1 MNDRL
6 PYEEQLAQQ
15 WNDLPLPDEN
25 VAWDDMKRRLEEDD
39 DGGIIPIWLRGCGL
53 WSLLAIVLIGIGW
66 WLIRPDKWWNKKQ
79 ETGNVKTIDQKENKN
94 NTATRINT
102 GDTTQVTKITN
113 EIKSNGSSKKTS
125 TDSRVDNSLTTINKK
140 SFSKNNDPVSIEPKT
155 AGTKKKRKT
164 NDPPT
169 VKNIPQKNKQ
179 PADKKSSDQT
189 ETGKIDISIQP
200 ASKKKDTSDIT
211 EAKTKPVTVNKDSTS
226 VATVPVNKKDSIAK
240 KMLSDSI
247 SKKNTETTVKT
258 NEPKKD
264 SSKPKTISF
273 SAGLGLQQ
281 LLPIAGQKLNPYNS
295 AGRKGSFAD
304 YIPSVFARMYKN
316 DKWFLQLEFR
326 YGAPQY
332 TKDLL
337 YQQNFKNDSIGGVQF
352 TTITASKLKKTFYHQ
367 LPLTFNYFILP
378 DWSIGTG
385 VVWNKFVSAV
395 SQEEVNRK
403 NNITQVIDSISNRII
418 TDRNDTLFKKSYFQ
432 AVFETQYR
440 WKRFSIGARYSFGLQ
455 PYIKFT
461 LPGDIRREERNK
473 SLQIFLRYE
482 LWKSKAKR

>member
-1 MNDRL
+1 
-6 PYEEQLAQQ
+6 
-15 WNDLPLPDEN
+15 
-25 VAWDDMKRRLEEDD
+25 
-39 DGGIIPIWLRGCGL
+39 
-53 WSLLAIVLIGIGW
+53 
-66 WLIRPDKWWNKKQ
+66 
-79 ETGNVKTIDQKENKN
+79 
-94 NTATRINT
+94 
-102 GDTTQVTKITN
+102 
-113 EIKSNGSSKKTS
+113 
-125 TDSRVDNSLTTINKK
+125 
-140 SFSKNNDPVSIEPKT
+140 
-155 AGTKKKRKT
+155 
-164 NDPPT
+164 
-169 VKNIPQKNKQ
+169 
-179 PADKKSSDQT
+179 
-189 ETGKIDISIQP
+189 
-200 ASKKKDTSDIT
+200 
-211 EAKTKPVTVNKDSTS
+211 
-226 VATVPVNKKDSIAK
+226 
-240 KMLSDSI
+240 
-247 SKKNTETTVKT
+247 
-258 NEPKKD
+258 
-264 SSKPKTISF
+264 
-273 SAGLGLQQ
+273 
-281 LLPIAGQKLNPYNS
+281 
-295 AGRKGSFAD
+295 
-304 YIPSVFARMYKN
+304 MYKN